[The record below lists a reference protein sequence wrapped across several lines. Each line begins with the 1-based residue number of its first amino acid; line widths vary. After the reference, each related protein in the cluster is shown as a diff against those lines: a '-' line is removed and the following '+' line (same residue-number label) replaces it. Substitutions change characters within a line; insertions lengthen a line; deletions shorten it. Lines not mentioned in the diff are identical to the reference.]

1 MLRFSIHNDLGDAL
15 EQTILR
21 ASSKAEETLT
31 QQVARDTEDFVP
43 FLSGSLANRTI
54 VDGNLIVYP
63 GPYARYLYYGKKMVD
78 AATGKGPM
86 KIIGDDGVPVWRFRK
101 GATLKPKYGEDSD
114 LEYTKEGLKG
124 KGHKN
129 AQAFWFDASK
139 AQNLDKWLRISE
151 RMMKNA
157 L

>member
-1 MLRFSIHNDLGDAL
+1 
-15 EQTILR
+15 
-21 ASSKAEETLT
+21 
-31 QQVARDTEDFVP
+31 
-43 FLSGSLANRTI
+43 

-101 GATLKPKYGEDSD
+101 GATLKVKYGADNE
-114 LEYTKEGLKG
+114 LKFTKTH
-124 KGHKN
+124 HKN

-151 RMMKNA
+151 RMVKDE

>member
-43 FLSGSLANRTI
+43 MLTGSLKNRTI

-101 GATLKPKYGEDSD
+101 GATLKVKYGAGNE
-114 LEYTKEGLKG
+114 LKFTKTH
-124 KGHKN
+124 HKN

-151 RMMKNA
+151 RMMKDA